1 MTHEKLDNL
10 YLIDLQIKFIN
21 IKIILLILQYQKNF
35 INIKIIL

>member
-21 IKIILLILQYQKNF
+21 IKIIYNEIVYY
-35 INIKIIL
+35 

>member
-21 IKIILLILQYQKNF
+21 IKIIYNEIVHY
-35 INIKIIL
+35 